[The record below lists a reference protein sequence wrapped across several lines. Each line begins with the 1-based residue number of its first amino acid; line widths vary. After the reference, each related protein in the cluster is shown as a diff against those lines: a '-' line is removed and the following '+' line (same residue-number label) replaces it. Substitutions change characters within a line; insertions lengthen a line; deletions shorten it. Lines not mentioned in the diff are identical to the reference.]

1 MMLNEGMDLRRPGQ
15 GRGPGGDEVVD
26 APAVCGPPARCRR
39 RIEDYRDTELTLPVL
54 FPESSSL
61 ERGITDLAPPPE

>member
-1 MMLNEGMDLRRPGQ
+1 MDV
-15 GRGPGGDEVVD
+15 GDEVVD
-26 APAVCGPPARCRR
+26 ASVVCGPRARCRK

-61 ERGITDLAPPPE
+61 ERGITDLAPLPE

>member
-1 MMLNEGMDLRRPGQ
+1 VDV
-15 GRGPGGDEVVD
+15 GDEVVD

-61 ERGITDLAPPPE
+61 ERGITDLAPLPE